1 MNHPVLANKNEC
13 TGCLVCISSCNKNA
27 LSSYVDEE
35 GHLAVRCNTEKC
47 ILCHNCEKVCPVV
60 SHYDYSGKFESKFFA
75 AWNLDS
81 NIRKRSVSGGA
92 FSAMALYVLEQGG
105 YVFGAANVG
114 VCDIKHI
121 CINNKKDL
129 ALLQGSKYTQSNA
142 EISYLHAY
150 KLLKEEKFVLF
161 SGTGCQIAGLLSF
174 LKHKVYS
181 GRLITVDLICGGVP
195 SKLLINK
202 FFESEP
208 YKIQKIL
215 SFRTKESGWKSAGFK
230 YNMKTIDDNGCVHD
244 YSNVKNF
251 ITDGFCSELTNRYSC
266 YNCQYNG
273 ISRKADFTIGDL
285 WGDNLYESEHY
296 NGISLVIAHN
306 QQSVNLL
313 DQMSKFLYVGITDK
327 ENAIKYNHRIV
338 NGICKKGQLFERK
351 KMSKLFRVLSSK
363 TLKHIYANDVKVFSF
378 WMIYKLL
385 TKIRIKLL

>member
-1 MNHPVLANKNEC
+1 MSKPNLANKKEC
-13 TGCLVCISSCNKNA
+13 TGCLACVASCNRNA
-27 LSSYVDEE
+27 LSSYIDEE
-35 GHLAVRCNTEKC
+35 GHFAVLCDTEKC
-47 ILCHNCEKVCPVV
+47 VLCHRCEQVCPVV
-60 SHYDYSGKFESKFFA
+60 SDFEYKGNSESEFYA
-75 AWNLDS
+75 AWNLNDKV
-81 NIRKRSVSGGA
+81 RKKSASGGA
-92 FSAMALYVLEQGG
+92 FAAMALYVLEQGG

-114 VCDIKHI
+114 MCDIKHI
-121 CINNKKDL
+121 CIDNKRDL

-142 EISYLHAY
+142 ETSYLHAY
-150 KLLKEEKFVLF
+150 KLLKGEKLVLF

-208 YKIQKIL
+208 YKIKKIL

-230 YNMKTIDDNGCVHD
+230 YNMKTIDDKGHVHD

-285 WGDNLYESEHY
+285 WGDKLYEPEHY
-296 NGISLVIAHN
+296 DGVSLVIAHN
-306 QQSVNLL
+306 RQSIELL
-313 DQMSKFLYVGITDK
+313 EQMSKFLHVEITDK
-327 ENAIKYNHRIV
+327 ESAIKYNHRIV
-338 NGICKKGQLFERK
+338 DGRCKKGQLFERK
-351 KMSKLFRVLSSK
+351 KMSKLFSVLSSK
-363 TLKHIYANDVKVFSF
+363 TLKHIYANDVKVFSL
-378 WMIYKLL
+378 WMLYKIL